1 MLLPASQDYIAL
13 CHSQVSLLLQGLGA
27 QEIAVYLTEQ
37 FEPTGAA
44 SLTPLV
50 VYPEVK
56 NLWPQSIQWQ
66 LPNATS
72 SSNYSSPLILEGS
85 VAELGGSGEPMP
97 LPSFA
102 QEPRSPSGNPDGTEP
117 RQQIVLPLMHDSAM
131 LGVLMVARFG
141 NPWTRREQSQVEQV
155 AHTLSMA
162 CVLDQRSQWL
172 SQSGFEKQALLSEEH
187 QRLSKLLHQFRN
199 PLTALKTLGK
209 LMLRRMNLEDPNR
222 DFAQTIV
229 QQSDRLE
236 MMLREFSQTLDIG
249 EETIETIDQ
258 PWSLA
263 SGESTP
269 ALLPAAGVISGSAL
283 NLQPCWLGDVLSPI
297 LMAAVGRLEERELEL
312 SQLIPDNLPPI
323 QGDVQALTE
332 VFSNLLDNAIKYTP
346 KGGMI
351 ALVLTQEFSGDDIP
365 QPIQVVYLSD
375 TGFGIPQADLTRIFE
390 GRYRGMQAESEIQG
404 TGLGLA
410 IARDLIQKMNGDIL
424 AFSPGLIQERD
435 YGKVTGCQGSTFKVI
450 LPEMSQR
457 IVSQST

>member
-44 SLTPLV
+44 SLAPLV

-66 LPNATS
+66 LPNGTS

-85 VAELGGSGEPMP
+85 VAELGASGEPMP
-97 LPSFA
+97 PSSFA
-102 QEPRSPSGNPDGTEP
+102 QEPRSPSGNPDVTEP

-269 ALLPAAGVISGSAL
+269 LLLPAAGVISGSTL

-346 KGGMI
+346 EGGTI
-351 ALVLTQEFSGDDIP
+351 AIVLTQELSGDDIP

-375 TGFGIPQADLTRIFE
+375 TGLGIPQADLTRIFE
-390 GRYRGMQAESEIQG
+390 GQYRGMQAESEIQG

-424 AFSPGLIQERD
+424 AFSPGLIQERNFR
-435 YGKVTGCQGSTFKVI
+435 KVTGCQGSTFKVI

-457 IVSQST
+457 IVAQST